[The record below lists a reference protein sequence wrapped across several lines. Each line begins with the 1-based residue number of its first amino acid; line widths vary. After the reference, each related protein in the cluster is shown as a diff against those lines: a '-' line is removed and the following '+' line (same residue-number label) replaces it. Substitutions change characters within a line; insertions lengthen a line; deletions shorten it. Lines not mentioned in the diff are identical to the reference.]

1 MKKIISMLLVACFAL
16 LAPTAVK
23 AQGAFVGTTTNPT
36 RAILNAT
43 ADTAT
48 YAMNSSYSVVTI
60 QTKVTKTSGT
70 MAGKV
75 YIWSSPDG
83 SAGSYT
89 LRDSATLTNVTTQ
102 FANFDYTGQV
112 RRYWMVIQNG
122 GTTVAGTLNAK
133 IWGAR

>member
-1 MKKIISMLLVACFAL
+1 MSLALLV
-16 LAPTAVK
+16 TAAK
-23 AQGAFVGTTTNPT
+23 SQASFVGTTTNSA

-43 ADTAT
+43 EDTALYQLNT
-48 YAMNSSYSVVTI
+48 SYPFVSI

-75 YIWSSPDG
+75 YVWSSPDG
-83 SAGSYT
+83 ANYT

-102 FANFDYTGQV
+102 YSVFDYNSGNL
-112 RRYWMVIQNG
+112 RRYWMVIQKG

-133 IWGAR
+133 IWGAGN